1 MYIAATTA
9 LTNKKFLRHVTAH
22 NNNINN
28 KPSDHSFLI
37 DRASKNEKK
46 IKHNYQEY
54 LYDTFITYIYIYRY
68 IFSLFE

>member
-46 IKHNYQEY
+46 
-54 LYDTFITYIYIYRY
+54 
-68 IFSLFE
+68 